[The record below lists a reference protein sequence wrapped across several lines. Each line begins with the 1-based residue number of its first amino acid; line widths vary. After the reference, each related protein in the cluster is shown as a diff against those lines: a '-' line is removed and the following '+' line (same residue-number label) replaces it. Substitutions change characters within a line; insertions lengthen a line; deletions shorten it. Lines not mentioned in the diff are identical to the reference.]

1 MTYRDAID
9 IDAPP
14 ERVWEV
20 LTDVERWPEWSPTM
34 TTVTRLEKG
43 MFRTG
48 SNARIKQPKL
58 PEAMWRVSALV
69 PEQSFTW
76 TSRSRG
82 VTTEAKHVIV
92 RRAEGG
98 TRAESHVR
106 QTGPLAW
113 FAKVFFGRLT
123 RSYIELESQGLKR
136 RCEAG

>member
-34 TTVTRLEKG
+34 TTVTRLETG
-43 MFRTG
+43 IFRTG
-48 SNARIKQPKL
+48 SNTRIMQPKL

-69 PEQSFTW
+69 PQQSFTW

-82 VTTEAKHVIV
+82 VTTEAKHVV
-92 RRAEGG
+92 VAREGG
-98 TRAESHVR
+98 GSRAESHVR
-106 QTGPLAW
+106 QSGPMAWLARL
-113 FAKVFFGRLT
+113 FFGRLT
-123 RSYIELESQGLKR
+123 RRYIELESRGLKQ